1 MGGISGIFNFTSVKK
16 RSKSYTP
23 CKHLEIEIPFIPPI
37 YGLQFLSVSIYC
49 ASKCAKQVSKKT
61 TDSPPENNQV
71 LSPTSCV
78 APGRIFGMTFPT
90 VPPARAQVPVRS
102 LRGVDQD
109 LGARGGRAIR
119 KVVPK
124 ILPRATQDVHFPP
137 GGSGLRGGGRKFAPR
152 DIYIGWK

>member
-1 MGGISGIFNFTSVKK
+1 MLQNARNRSLKK
-16 RSKSYTP
+16 
-23 CKHLEIEIPFIPPI
+23 
-37 YGLQFLSVSIYC
+37 
-49 ASKCAKQVSKKT
+49 

-78 APGRIFGMTFPT
+78 ALGRIFGMTFPT
-90 VPPARAQVPVRS
+90 VPPARTQVPVRS

-152 DIYIGWK
+152 DIYHNRVYTHNHVYDRRPHYEMLPIFLVAGCSELGYICRS